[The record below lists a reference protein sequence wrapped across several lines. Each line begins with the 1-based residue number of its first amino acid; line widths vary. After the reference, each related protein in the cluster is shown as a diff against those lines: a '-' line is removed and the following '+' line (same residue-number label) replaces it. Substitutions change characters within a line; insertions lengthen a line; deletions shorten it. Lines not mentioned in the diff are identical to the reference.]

1 MISVI
6 VPVYNVEKYL
16 SRCLDSILNQTYKDF
31 EIVLV
36 DDGSKDSS
44 GKICDE
50 YASKSEK
57 IKVLH
62 CENGGLSNARN
73 KGCDASKGEYITF
86 VDSDDLIH
94 TKYLEILI
102 RLIESNRADISCCN
116 FNFFDDNSIID
127 YENIAGY
134 QNCYDGMTATAEM
147 LYGKMHGSSACA
159 ILLKREIA
167 INNRFMPGKYHE
179 DDLISFK
186 YFISAQK
193 VAYTSQKLYY
203 YYQRVGS
210 IMHSPF
216 GKIALDELDA
226 ADYIVENCKQ
236 YDKNVKNAAL
246 VKKFCNYKDVLIT
259 YPNLRAINIETYC
272 RIKKDLRTISSKI
285 YKYRNVPKRI
295 KISAFINYFFGI
307 NCMIFFSERFG
318 L

>member
-16 SRCLDSILNQTYKDF
+16 SRCLDSILNQTYKNF
-31 EIVLV
+31 EVILFN
-36 DDGSKDSS
+36 DGSTDTS

-50 YASKSEK
+50 YAFHNDK
-57 IKVLH
+57 IKVIH
-62 CENGGLSNARN
+62 SENGGLSNARN
-73 KGCDASKGEYITF
+73 KGTEASVGEYITF

-94 TKYLEILI
+94 TKYLEILMG
-102 RLIESNRADISCCN
+102 LIEENNADISCCN

-127 YENIAGY
+127 FDNIPGDKECF
-134 QNCYDGMTATAEM
+134 NGMDATEEM
-147 LYGKMHGSSACA
+147 LYGKIHGSSACA

-167 INNRFMPGKYHE
+167 VNNKFMPGKYHE

-186 YFISAQK
+186 YFISANK
-193 VAYTSQKLYY
+193 VAYTSQKLYF
-203 YYQRVGS
+203 YYQRIGS

-226 ADYIVENCKQ
+226 ADYIVDNCKQ
-236 YDKNVKNAAL
+236 YTDEVKNAAS

-259 YPNLRAINIETYC
+259 YPKLRKINLETYDK
-272 RIKKDLRTISSKI
+272 IKNVLKTICSSI
-285 YKYRNVPKRI
+285 YKDKNAPKRI
-295 KISAFINYFFGI
+295 RISAFITSQFGI
-307 NCMIFFSERFG
+307 NMMIFFSKRFG